1 MHKAA
6 HPPFKFLPEG
16 YENIETLPQIK
27 HMRLQQMVAQ
37 TKKKILKETSDKMQ
51 IGRPT
56 AETFFGRNPKKE
68 FENEKEELLESY
80 ANPKI
85 VKERYRPQNI
95 YAKKQND
102 IKIGLWRRKLR

>member
-1 MHKAA
+1 M
-6 HPPFKFLPEG
+6 
-16 YENIETLPQIK
+16 
-27 HMRLQQMVAQ
+27 
-37 TKKKILKETSDKMQ
+37 KETSDKMQ

-56 AETFFGRNPKKE
+56 AETFYRRNPKKE
-68 FENEKEELLESY
+68 FKNEKEELLESY

-102 IKIGLWRRKLR
+102 IKIGLWRRKLRDKGAFDDKLAMFGREYEYVPRANMPLWYEMGPEKYKE